1 MTEIKNYIFDIY
13 PHIAI
18 SGNTQI
24 VISGHRHEAD
34 EGYCVRFNLYG
45 KYKEKEAFK
54 IVSKLIEKSSINW
67 IKPTK
72 HEWIVDTELAKK
84 ELPNLEV
91 YPWFKGTL
99 YITPE
104 LDIEESDSFGEVEEE
119 SIYRLFIL
127 KEDVLM
133 NSNNK
138 IFLSHKGKNKPL
150 IREFNTTLKLLRY
163 DTWMDEEAMNA
174 GASLD
179 RSLLDGMKKSCA
191 AVFFVTPDY
200 LDDGYLETEI
210 DYAIQEKREKGD
222 DFQIITLSLCDNDGN
237 KGNVPDILRR
247 YVWKEPEN
255 DLEALREIIKSI
267 PLIQHKPTKE
277 A

>member
-1 MTEIKNYIFDIY
+1 MTEIKNYVFDIY

-24 VISGHRHEAD
+24 VISGHRHEED
-34 EGYCVRFNLYG
+34 EGYCVHFNLYD

-54 IVSKLIEKSSINW
+54 VVTRLIEKSSINW
-67 IKPTK
+67 IKPAK
-72 HEWIVDTELAKK
+72 HEWIVDAELAKK
-84 ELPNLEV
+84 EIPNLEV

-99 YITPE
+99 YIAPE
-104 LDIEESDSFGEVEEE
+104 FDVEESDSFGEAKQE

-127 KEDVLM
+127 KEDVLV

-138 IFLSHKGKNKPL
+138 IFLSHKGKNKPH
-150 IREFNTTLKLLRY
+150 IREFNTTLKQLGY

-191 AVFFVTPDY
+191 AVFFVTPEYVDE
-200 LDDGYLETEI
+200 GYLETEI
-210 DYAIQEKREKGD
+210 DYAIQEKREKGN
-222 DFQIITLSLCDNDGN
+222 DFQIITLSLSDDNGN
-237 KGNVPDILRR
+237 KGSVPDLLRR